1 MFLNYIKR
9 FLVKKSLNYGWKNLR
24 KNVAIT
30 RVQTVGIVVDAAAKI
45 KDSELLNFIFSQGI
59 EVKNC
64 SLLVFEGEGRV
75 DNKNIQNRF
84 SPKDFAWNG
93 IIQTTIVKDFCEKEF
108 DLLINYYENAN
119 PFLMK
124 VTQQSKALFKVGFD
138 GVERRLNHF
147 LIQSAVSKPKVFFTE
162 LFKFLN
168 LLNKI

>member
-45 KDSELLNFIFSQGI
+45 NDSELLKFIFSQGI

-75 DNKNIQNRF
+75 
-84 SPKDFAWNG
+84 
-93 IIQTTIVKDFCEKEF
+93 
-108 DLLINYYENAN
+108 
-119 PFLMK
+119 
-124 VTQQSKALFKVGFD
+124 
-138 GVERRLNHF
+138 
-147 LIQSAVSKPKVFFTE
+147 
-162 LFKFLN
+162 
-168 LLNKI
+168 